1 MQLKSLKIDYK
12 VYSVLPK
19 SFEPLLKKAYEMTQ
33 TSYSPYSH
41 FSVGAAVLLSDGTI
55 VGGSNQENMSYPSGL
70 CAERVAVFSAQA
82 NFPHLSVKSIF
93 LMAVQGGEV
102 VDQIVSP
109 CGACRQV
116 LIEVEQRY
124 GSDIE
129 VILYSPSKTIVFSS
143 VKDLLPFMF
152 SF

>member
-1 MQLKSLKIDYK
+1 M
-12 VYSVLPK
+12 
-19 SFEPLLKKAYEMTQ
+19 
-33 TSYSPYSH
+33 
-41 FSVGAAVLLSDGTI
+41 
-55 VGGSNQENMSYPSGL
+55 
-70 CAERVAVFSAQA
+70 
-82 NFPHLSVKSIF
+82 KSIF

-129 VILYSPSKTIVFSS
+129 VILYSPSQTIVFSS

>member
-116 LIEVEQRY
+116 LNELFPHNGTIIMANLDGDYIETNIGE
-124 GSDIE
+124 
-129 VILYSPSKTIVFSS
+129 
-143 VKDLLPFMF
+143 LLPYAFDEEVL
-152 SF
+152 